1 MTYLISKISILHTE
15 INIKCNI
22 YVKVH
27 LNELG
32 ELGLIKD
39 KIKEI
44 LMSYKDTGFMLPSYP
59 ECKVCG

>member
-1 MTYLISKISILHTE
+1 M
-15 INIKCNI
+15 
-22 YVKVH
+22 KVH

-32 ELGLIKD
+32 ELGLIQD